1 MTLVFAEVIKRF
13 STYDISISSLRRI
26 FIAGLASDGWR
37 AMARDWLMIV
47 CGLVGALVQSRYKW
61 GYYALASS
69 GLLSV
74 ICFIANT
81 FQVVLPS
88 STSPI
93 NPVSK
98 RVETHVLGVRTL
110 AVRS

>member
-1 MTLVFAEVIKRF
+1 MLDLLLT
-13 STYDISISSLRRI
+13 
-26 FIAGLASDGWR
+26 AGVPWSAILWVVLAG
-37 AMARDWLMIV
+37 WLMIV

-69 GLLSV
+69 GLLSA